1 VTNPFELLGVLNLA
15 RARDLARARHDRPG
29 PEHPDFVSDE
39 TAPAV
44 DAAIA
49 GESVLSDDAAVD
61 FASVTHVVDR
71 MRAAFF
77 SRRS

>member
-1 VTNPFELLGVLNLA
+1 VTNPFELLGVLSAA

-39 TAPAV
+39 TTPAGH
-44 DAAIA
+44 AALA
-49 GESVLSDDAAVD
+49 GESVRSDDAAVD
-61 FASVTHVVDR
+61 FASVRHVVDR

-77 SRRS
+77 KRRS